1 MSTRIH
7 LFIICIVDL
16 KTLFCFPRIKTTSHL
31 MFFGLLREE
40 DQTFQRMVKNGM
52 KSGKHYCIHLDNH
65 ASHTYQPFMSF
76 L

>member
-52 KSGKHYCIHLDNH
+52 KSGRQEGSVLIFFLHLQ
-65 ASHTYQPFMSF
+65 SKK